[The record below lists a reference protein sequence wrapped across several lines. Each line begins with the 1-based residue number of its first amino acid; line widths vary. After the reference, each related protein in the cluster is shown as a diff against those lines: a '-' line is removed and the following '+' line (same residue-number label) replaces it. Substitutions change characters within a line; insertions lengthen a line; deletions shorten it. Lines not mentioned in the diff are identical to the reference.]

1 MHPDL
6 SIPGLG
12 TALTAVS
19 APRQDFS
26 VMREEAAP
34 CTESSSKFRLQQRK
48 DLRYEVVWELTT
60 RLEDDNQQ
68 TLLLRHLC
76 KHTLVAISGQ
86 KTQFHDVSSIF
97 ISFKT

>member
-6 SIPGLG
+6 SIPGLC
-12 TALTAVS
+12 TALTAVC

-68 TLLLRHLC
+68 REMFTKKGGKMKQDQL
-76 KHTLVAISGQ
+76 KN
-86 KTQFHDVSSIF
+86 
-97 ISFKT
+97 